1 MKKCALKMHQ
11 NDGMITS
18 VRRVRTQQKIE
29 YREVIYEG

>member
-1 MKKCALKMHQ
+1 MHQ